1 MRAALWVVLSI
12 ALCLVLGACRL
23 DDSAPDLLGIADL
36 SPHDVDVG
44 DRLELIGN
52 GFPEG
57 KPATVVFRG
66 DLHRPGDKPVRGVRI
81 VAKAAGMSAN
91 RVALQLTDELQTAFC
106 GRGDAA
112 DHTTFRGD
120 ISVAF
125 APKTSGTAPV
135 AGTLHNAVL
144 DVEGPT
150 RSREVAAE
158 RQAEAERARTFLGL
172 ELASDA
178 SGELSVK
185 SVVPKGRAE
194 RAGIEPGDVLI
205 DLDGTS
211 ILAPTD
217 LVPSGDQ
224 RFAEITL
231 RRGRLRDPVV
241 RRVDVQGFRQR
252 APSDLA
258 VSAILIG
265 LAVGLLLL
273 FMSPTAGLITWAE
286 RRVTLRLKASRSSGR
301 RGGALRRALGA
312 IVSDDLLPAGI
323 DKPLLRLLPYVL
335 FVAASAAFTLLA
347 FGRSVIAPD
356 LDIGI
361 LLLTTITALVASG
374 LMLGGFRRGGRWS
387 LVDGIVGALSILS
400 YQVPALIGVVCVV
413 LTAGSL
419 RVQDIV
425 VSQGGA
431 PWAWY
436 AFANPV
442 LLLAF
447 VLVMA
452 ATLPEAS
459 RAPLELPEADG
470 ETPGVV
476 STHPALRCVM
486 FLAEWG
492 AVFVSSGVA
501 AALFLGGWRVPSVSW
516 NMQLSSTALMALGA
530 LVFQIKCWALVVSAL
545 ALRWALPRVR
555 IEQMAALCWRYLVP
569 LSLVAL
575 LLTVLWLVGAHSPVL
590 RAIQGGAGYVMF
602 ALSLLVLLWFSRRV
616 AAGYRDTQA
625 QMNVNPWL

>member
-1 MRAALWVVLSI
+1 MRVALTVLLSI
-12 ALCLVLGACRL
+12 ALAVVLGGCRL
-23 DDSAPDLLGIADL
+23 DDPGPDLLAIADL

-44 DRLELIGN
+44 DRLELIGS

-66 DLHRPGDKPVRGVRI
+66 ELRRPGKKPVRGAKI
-81 VAKAAGMSAN
+81 VAKAASMSAN
-91 RVALQLTDELQTAFC
+91 RVALQLTEDLQVAFC

-125 APKTSGTAPV
+125 SPKVSGTEPV

-144 DVEGPT
+144 DVEGPAVP
-150 RSREVAAE
+150 RDVAAA
-158 RQAEAERARTFLGL
+158 RKAEAERAQTFLGL

-185 SVVPKGRAE
+185 GVAPKGRAE
-194 RAGIEPGDVLI
+194 RAGVQPGDVLI

-211 ILAPTD
+211 LLAPTD

-224 RFAEITL
+224 RFAELTL
-231 RRGRLRDPVV
+231 RRGRLREPLV
-241 RRVDVQGFRQR
+241 RRIDVQGFRHR

-265 LAVGLLLL
+265 LAVGLLIL
-273 FMSPTAGLITWAE
+273 FMSPTAGLLAWAE
-286 RRVTLRLKASRSSGR
+286 RRVALRLKATRSRNPG
-301 RGGALRRALGA
+301 GGALRRALRA
-312 IVSDDLLPAGI
+312 IVSDDLLPASI
-323 DKPLLRLLPYVL
+323 DKPLLRLLPYVI
-335 FVAASAAFTLLA
+335 FVAASAAFTVLA
-347 FGRSVIAPD
+347 FGRSLIAPD
-356 LDIGI
+356 LDVGI
-361 LLLTTITALVASG
+361 LLLSTITALVASG

-400 YQVPALIGVVCVV
+400 YQVPLVLGVVCVV

-419 RVQDIV
+419 RVDDV
-425 VSQGGA
+425 VASQGSA
-431 PWAWY
+431 PWSWY
-436 AFANPV
+436 AFSSPV

-447 VLVMA
+447 ALVMA

-476 STHPALRCVM
+476 SSHPALRCVM

-492 AVFVSSGVA
+492 AVFVTSGVA
-501 AALFLGGWRVPSVSW
+501 AALFLGGWRLPGVSW
-516 NMQLSSTALMALGA
+516 NVQQSSTSLLALGA
-530 LVFQIKCWALVVSAL
+530 LLFQVKCWSLVLGSL

-575 LLTVLWLVGAHSPVL
+575 LSTVLWLIGAHSPVL
-590 RAIQGGAGYVMF
+590 RAVQGGTGYVMF
-602 ALSLLVLLWFSRRV
+602 ALSLLVCAWFARRV
-616 AAGYRDTQA
+616 VSGLGDPHPQA
-625 QMNVNPWL
+625 NVNPWL